1 MESER
6 FWNAINRYYTLKRE
20 DNEKGNTKCVICH
33 ENSRAIFSTV
43 VDENRKLKI
52 NCDNK
57 NQCSLEI
64 IIPPF
69 SLLTKELSAQNKIIE
84 TLQNKII
91 EIKNEFIFGYTTEEE
106 TVESFQYL
114 KKELNDTITK
124 SQHLF
129 QLLVDIKPDEDKI
142 NECKGE
148 RNALI
153 AIYKLDISEYKKT
166 RNPQTLEHAINI
178 YKDITVKN
186 KEIMKLSYI
195 YSGVE
200 IIQKNVE
207 HKNVEYKLMQKELT
221 VDSIEII
228 DLELVKNVGMDKY
241 VQNDTTTKPF
251 QVRKHNH
258 KDDLEEEYNDPEQ
271 DADEDDSEEVFKPGN
286 RVRLN
291 VDDSEEEYNDPE
303 QDVEEPKEV
312 FKPGNRVRLVI
323 DSEEEYNDPEEDE
336 DDEPV
341 KRTRLIIHDS
351 ED

>member
-1 MESER
+1 MESAH

-20 DNEKGNTKCVICH
+20 DNEKGNTKCIICH
-33 ENSRAIFSTV
+33 ENGSAIFSTV

-69 SLLTKELSAQNKIIE
+69 SLLTKELSAQNKMIE
-84 TLQNKII
+84 TLRDKII
-91 EIKNEFIFGYTTEEE
+91 EIKNEFIFGYTTEEQ

-166 RNPQTLEHAINI
+166 RNPLTLEHAINI

-200 IIQKNVE
+200 IFQKNE
-207 HKNVEYKLMQKELT
+207 NVEYKLMQKELT

-241 VQNDTTTKPF
+241 VQNDTTIKPF
-251 QVRKHNH
+251 QARKPDVRLV
-258 KDDLEEEYNDPEQ
+258 DSQEEYHEIEQ
-271 DADEDDSEEVFKPGN
+271 DADEDDVDEDNEPKDVFKPG
-286 RVRLN
+286 
-291 VDDSEEEYNDPE
+291 
-303 QDVEEPKEV
+303 K
-312 FKPGNRVRLVI
+312 RVRLVI

-341 KRTRLIIHDS
+341 KRARLIIHDS